1 MLVDLWHQLPRLG
14 RLVGERTTS
23 EETALKKHVNTIPE
37 ALESLRQGRFII
49 LMDDEDRENE
59 GDLVIAAEKITPQG
73 INFMARYGRGLICLA
88 LTPDRVDALD
98 LPMMTARN
106 DSPFETAFTV
116 SIEARRG
123 VTTGISAADR
133 SHTILTAIDPK
144 NGPDDLVTPGHVFP
158 LKAKKG
164 GCLVRHGQT
173 EGSVDLARLAGLDP
187 SGVIC
192 EVMNEDGS
200 MARLPQ
206 LLDFGAEHGIP
217 VVTIADLVD
226 YRLQVESLVQME
238 SEARMPTPHGDFTV
252 RVFSNLLDHSEHVA
266 LTLGDVDSGE
276 PTLVRVHS
284 ECLTGD
290 IFGSLRCDCGN
301 QLHAAMERIGQMGRG
316 VLLYLRQ
323 EGRGIG
329 LTNKI
334 RAYHLQD
341 SGCDTVEANQEL
353 GFAADLRDYGIGA
366 QILRALGL
374 HEIRLMT
381 NNPKKLIGIGGY
393 GLEIVERVPVEI
405 GPSSENEHYLQT
417 KKNKMGHLLTKV

>member
-1 MLVDLWHQLPRLG
+1 MVVDLCLQRPRLG
-14 RLVGERTTS
+14 RLAGERTTS
-23 EETALKKHVNTIPE
+23 KEAALNRRVNTIPE
-37 ALESLRQGRFII
+37 ALEALRQGHFII
-49 LMDDEDRENE
+49 LLDDEDRENE

-73 INFMARYGRGLICLA
+73 INFMARFGRGLICLA

-133 SHTILTAIDPK
+133 SHTILTAISPK
-144 NGPDDLVTPGHVFP
+144 NGPRDLVTPGHVFP
-158 LKAKKG
+158 LKAKPG

-173 EGSVDLARLAGLDP
+173 EGSVDLSRLAGLDP
-187 SGVIC
+187 SAVIC

-206 LLDFGAEHGIP
+206 LLDFGEAHDIP

-238 SEARMPTPHGDFTV
+238 SEARMPTPYGEFTV
-252 RVFSNLLDHSEHVA
+252 RVFSNILDHSEHVA
-266 LTLGDVDSGE
+266 LTIGDVDSGE

-284 ECLTGD
+284 ECMTGD

-301 QLHAAMERIGQMGRG
+301 QLHAAMELIGKEGRG

-341 SGCDTVEANQEL
+341 GGRDTVEANQDL

-381 NNPKKLIGIGGY
+381 NNPKKLVGIGGY
-393 GLEIVERVPVEI
+393 GLEIVERVSVEI
-405 GPSSENEHYLQT
+405 GPGSENEHYLHT
-417 KKNKMGHLLTKV
+417 KKTKMGHLLTKV